1 MDGLADEGAGGSIV
15 EMMRKFF
22 LNPKWLIAFTLG
34 AATIAVFWDV
44 TSHPF
49 VNYDDNYYVTDCVQV
64 QQGLTWASLAWAF
77 KTTTTGNWIPL
88 AWLTH
93 ILDYQVYGLN
103 AGGHHFNSLLI
114 HAVNSILLYLLL
126 NRLTGALWRSA
137 LVAVLFAVH
146 PLSVESVAWIAERK
160 NILCTLFWILAIWAY
175 SWYARSPVWKR
186 YVVTLLIFGLGLLAK
201 SMVVTMPFVL
211 LLLDY
216 WPLGR
221 VRSDRGCSSERVSS
235 APTATG
241 WSARTMRRLVLEK
254 VPFLVVAALDG
265 IITLKAQRG
274 FETVSSIS
282 LAIRVENALVSYFAY
297 IEKALWPVKLAVLY
311 PHPKSNLPGLEVGI
325 AVAAL
330 ACISVAVALV
340 GRRVKYLGV
349 GWMWFIG
356 TLIPVI
362 GIIQAGSQSMA
373 DRYAYIPLI
382 GIFIVIAWGLN
393 DLVERYKRFRDYVIV
408 GAVCGIFCLVVVTR
422 IQIGYWSS
430 SIALWDH
437 TALVTENNYIAYNN
451 LGEALLTRGMTE
463 EAAPWLYRSAQI
475 EPDRASVQ
483 MNLGSL
489 ALSTGR
495 VDDAVGHFKRAIELD
510 SNSYDAYN
518 KAGAALL
525 RQGRLEESV
534 PYFTM
539 ALNINPGYA
548 PALANMGVV
557 LDARGEFG
565 ESAGYF
571 EGAIHSALD
580 PGLGAELRYMYGM
593 ILAKHGEMRKA
604 ADQFRGALKLK
615 PGYSP
620 ASEALSRIKGG
631 NG

>member
-1 MDGLADEGAGGSIV
+1 
-15 EMMRKFF
+15 MRNKA
-22 LNPKWLIAFTLG
+22 LSEPKWLIAFALM
-34 AATIAVFWDV
+34 AATVAVFWEI

-64 QQGLTWASLAWAF
+64 QRGLTWASVAWAF
-77 KTTTTGNWIPL
+77 KTTRTGNWIPL

-93 ILDYQVYGLN
+93 ILDYQIYGLN
-103 AGGHHFNSLLI
+103 AGGHHFSSLLI
-114 HAVNSILLYLLL
+114 HAFNSVLLYLLL
-126 NRLTGALWRSA
+126 NRLTRALWRSA

-146 PLSVESVAWIAERK
+146 PLNVESVAWISERK

-175 SWYARSPVWKR
+175 SWYVRSPGWKR
-186 YVVTLLIFGLGLLAK
+186 YVVALLIFGLGLLAK

-216 WPLGR
+216 WPLRR
-221 VRSDRGCSSERVSS
+221 VRGDGECSTEPVGSDAAE
-235 APTATG
+235 TG
-241 WSARTMRRLVLEK
+241 SCGSPGGMMIRLVLEK
-254 VPFLVVAALDG
+254 VPFLVVAAADG
-265 IITLKAQRG
+265 IITLKAQKE
-274 FETVSSIS
+274 FETVSSIP

-311 PHPKSNLPGLEVGI
+311 PHPRSYLPGLEVGI
-325 AVAAL
+325 AVAAV
-330 ACISVAVALV
+330 ACISVAVALG
-340 GRRVKYLGV
+340 GRRIRYLGV
-349 GWMWFIG
+349 GWLWFIG

-373 DRYAYIPLI
+373 DRYAYIPFI

-393 DLVERYKRFRDYVIV
+393 DLVERYKRLKDYVIV
-408 GAVCGIFCLVVVTR
+408 GAVCGIFTLVIVTR

-437 TALVTENNYIAYNN
+437 TAKVTENNYIAYNN
-451 LGEALLTRGMTE
+451 LGEALLTRGMME
-463 EAAPWLYRSAQI
+463 EAAPWLYKSAEI
-475 EPDRASVQ
+475 EPDHASVQ

-495 VDDAVGHFKRAIELD
+495 LDDAVGYFNRAIELD
-510 SNSYDAYN
+510 SNCYDAYN

-525 RQGRLEESV
+525 RKGQLDESV

-539 ALNINPGYA
+539 ALEINPGFA

-557 LDARGEFG
+557 LDARGQFG
-565 ESAGYF
+565 EAASYF

-580 PGLGAELRYMYGM
+580 PGLAAELRYMYGM
-593 ILAKHGEMRKA
+593 ILAKHGEMGKA

-615 PGYSP
+615 PDYFP
-620 ASEALSRIKGG
+620 ASDALSKIRAG